1 MKKVSFLLLWILLLG
16 LQAVQAQIQG
26 SSIHV
31 VVVPDHQDWR
41 YEVGETAT
49 FKICVTKS
57 NTLLYNIKVDYAAG
71 PEMYQNVKKQGVI
84 LKDGTLTLKGKM
96 TRPGFY
102 RVDVTAYVDGKEYK
116 GACGAAFSPE
126 KIQYR
131 HHKV

>member
-1 MKKVSFLLLWILLLG
+1 MMKKVSFLLLWILLLG

-57 NTLLYNIKVDYAAG
+57 NTLLCRWLGDVSECEEAGCHLERWYADA
-71 PEMYQNVKKQGVI
+71 E
-84 LKDGTLTLKGKM
+84 
-96 TRPGFY
+96 R
-102 RVDVTAYVDGKEYK
+102 
-116 GACGAAFSPE
+116 
-126 KIQYR
+126 
-131 HHKV
+131 